1 HRDLAFPSHRPCL
14 SAPRGH
20 LQTLPIPP
28 VLHSLPTRRSSDL
41 TLATLAISGDGAST
55 RLLGEVT
62 TAAWPRHLSVAGEY
76 VLVAGENAEDR
87 KSTRLNSSHV
97 SSSYA
102 VFCVKKKRH
111 SNLYAARGPDLTR

>member
-76 VLVAGENAEDR
+76 VLVAGENADEVAVHPVTNGQAGEATDR
-87 KSTRLNSSHV
+87 I
-97 SSSYA
+97 A
-102 VFCVKKKRH
+102 VPGPMCV
-111 SNLYAARGPDLTR
+111 LPM